1 MKQLFIL
8 ILFLPLL
15 GCGNIIKNK
24 QTSIDFNCPRVF
36 FSSDDRIYIDNSI
49 SLDDITIKAE
59 FNNYAINTKCQ
70 QKENVAVI
78 PLDILIIAKPMS
90 DLEESFLSFP
100 VYIALLND
108 SDEILETQYFSVSGV
123 VNKNNE
129 TNNFVES
136 DITDRLK
143 IVTQQIGVTQLV
155 IGFMLDNEKRDL
167 LN

>member
-1 MKQLFIL
+1 MKQLFIF
-8 ILFLPLL
+8 ILFLALV

-70 QKENVAVI
+70 QKENIVVI
-78 PLDILIIAKPMS
+78 PLDILIIAKPMTN
-90 DLEESFLSFP
+90 LEEPMLSLP
-100 VYIALLND
+100 VYVSLLNNN
-108 SDEILETQYFSVSGV
+108 DEILETQYFSVSGV
-123 VNKNNE
+123 VKKNNE
-129 TNNFVES
+129 TNIFIET
-136 DITDRLK
+136 DISDRLQ
-143 IVTQQIGVTQLV
+143 IVTQELETTQLV
-155 IGFMLDNEKRDL
+155 LGFMLDNEKREL